1 MSSWM
6 RWAVSLSLSLSL
18 YIYIL
23 YIYMSLEMLERPW
36 HPCVTECQ
44 ILENPALWNFEC
56 TPQDLGPE
64 VFISPQLQRAGSPG
78 LIGDWLFLPQ
88 KCCCVHLGDHKAV
101 CLLCLQGNNAKMG
114 LKLGLKPHVV
124 GTGLFFSYPFLLT
137 NLPKESFHWYFHYV
151 YSSYKPYRN
160 PHHILASQ
168 QQV

>member
-1 MSSWM
+1 MDEMSSL
-6 RWAVSLSLSLSL
+6 SLSLSLSL
-18 YIYIL
+18 YIYI
-23 YIYMSLEMLERPW
+23 YIYIYVFRNVGKALTPLCDRVSDTGKPCSLE
-36 HPCVTECQ
+36 
-44 ILENPALWNFEC
+44 FEC

-101 CLLCLQGNNAKMG
+101 CLLCLQGNHAKMG